1 MTGWALCGFVVCI
14 GLPLVVLI
22 ATLVVPQRIPK
33 DRKVDAIRRRIE
45 NEDR

>member
-1 MTGWALCGFVVCI
+1 MNGWAMCGLVVCV

-22 ATLVVPQRIPK
+22 ATLIVPQRIPK

-45 NEDR
+45 DEDR

>member
-14 GLPLVVLI
+14 CLPLVVLI

>member
-14 GLPLVVLI
+14 GLPLSVLI
-22 ATLVVPQRIPK
+22 ATLVVPQLIPK

-45 NEDR
+45 NEER

>member
-1 MTGWALCGFVVCI
+1 MNGWALCGFAVCV
-14 GLPLVVLI
+14 GLPLSVLV
-22 ATLVVPQRIPK
+22 ATLIVPQRIPK